1 MSGFIVVLAE
11 LKFQGVVEGFKLL
24 QRPIGK
30 GIYCLFLAT
39 FYINDA
45 RGSKLYILNII
56 ISVLGIM
63 YIIVGLCCKKKPEGD
78 LALTTTA

>member
-11 LKFQGVVEGFKLL
+11 LKFQNVVEGFKLL

-30 GIYCLFLAT
+30 GIYCIFLAT
-39 FYINDA
+39 FYINDEA
-45 RGSKLYILNII
+45 GSKLYILNII
-56 ISVLGIM
+56 ITVLGIC